1 MQNEC
6 SKMHQS
12 NREWTEILITVCDA
26 TAVISICAPIWQ
38 HQRQRRQTK
47 TGAKMKGIK
56 HTHTHTKRGREGRKA
71 ELNAYATCSAAATP
85 FRRPP
90 PPRLH
95 SLPACLA
102 SCWAFSLLNS
112 CRCYW
117 DKKIYWLRM
126 FFVTDFDLCAFYMF
140 GASIFYLNS
149 FCLATS
155 QQQRQRIPSYSTKWI
170 CFKCCN
176 SNERAR
182 RWLGWLLMINNW
194 KVVKAL
200 RIKAAQRAD
209 LPDQQTPCKGKQ
221 NGTPLFYI

>member
-1 MQNEC
+1 MN
-6 SKMHQS
+6 QS

-56 HTHTHTKRGREGRKA
+56 HTHTHREGEWEKGEKQSWMHMQHVQLQPRLFA
-71 ELNAYATCSAAATP
+71 DH
-85 FRRPP
+85 P

-209 LPDQQTPCKGKQ
+209 LPDQQIPCKG
-221 NGTPLFYI
+221 

>member
-1 MQNEC
+1 MNRNINHSVRCHC
-6 SKMHQS
+6 SNFNLRADLTASKATKANK
-12 NREWTEILITVCDA
+12 NRSQDER
-26 TAVISICAPIWQ
+26 
-38 HQRQRRQTK
+38 HK
-47 TGAKMKGIK
+47 
-56 HTHTHTKRGREGRKA
+56 THTHTQRGRVREGRKA

-85 FRRPP
+85 FRR

-155 QQQRQRIPSYSTKWI
+155 QQQRQRIPSHSTKWI

-209 LPDQQTPCKGKQ
+209 LPDQQIPCKG
-221 NGTPLFYI
+221 

>member
-1 MQNEC
+1 MNRNINHSVRCHC
-6 SKMHQS
+6 SNFNLRADLTASKATKANK
-12 NREWTEILITVCDA
+12 NRSQDER
-26 TAVISICAPIWQ
+26 
-38 HQRQRRQTK
+38 HK
-47 TGAKMKGIK
+47 
-56 HTHTHTKRGREGRKA
+56 THTHTRREGEKGEKQSWMHMQHVQLQPRLFA
-71 ELNAYATCSAAATP
+71 DHPL
-85 FRRPP
+85 
-90 PPRLH
+90 PRLH

-155 QQQRQRIPSYSTKWI
+155 QRQQQRIPSYSTKWI

-200 RIKAAQRAD
+200 RIKAAQSRPTRPANT
-209 LPDQQTPCKGKQ
+209 L
-221 NGTPLFYI
+221 